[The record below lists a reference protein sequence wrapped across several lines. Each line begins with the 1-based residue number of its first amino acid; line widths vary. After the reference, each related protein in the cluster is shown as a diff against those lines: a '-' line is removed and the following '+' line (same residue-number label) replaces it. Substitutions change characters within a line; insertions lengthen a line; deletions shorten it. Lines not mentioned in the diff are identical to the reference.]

1 MKPIYIIGPY
11 HGDQETWIKR
21 LTHLTR
27 LVSQS
32 DRGHEVV
39 VMCPHPMIHTNAYG
53 DKIKAVTQTLNTL
66 MMVAHF
72 DKSELWVVLDDD
84 GEYSTGVDMEVEM
97 WRLWREPE
105 SINEMRYCDW
115 VQHLEMIWQG

>member
-1 MKPIYIIGPY
+1 
-11 HGDQETWIKR
+11 
-21 LTHLTR
+21 
-27 LVSQS
+27 
-32 DRGHEVV
+32 
-39 VMCPHPMIHTNAYG
+39 MCPHPMIHTNAYG
-53 DKIKAVTQTLNTL
+53 DKVKAVTQTLNTL

-84 GEYSTGVDMEVEM
+84 GQYSTGVDMEVEM